1 MRLAN
6 RSSRRAI
13 TLANPGEVG
22 EGGVDRAPLS
32 RLGLSSLTI
41 SPAGRAKLE
50 HSQILMHAHSRSMA
64 SRLTAKWGE
73 IESAAIRAIHT
84 GGRRC
89 AHGAT
94 ASKKAATPCILAS

>member
-22 EGGVDRAPLS
+22 EGALIVHPLS
-32 RLGLSSLTI
+32 RLGLQA
-41 SPAGRAKLE
+41 SPSPRGESEIRAL
-50 HSQILMHAHSRSMA
+50 SDSHARA
-64 SRLTAKWGE
+64 QPFDARLTAKWGE
-73 IESAAIRAIHT
+73 IESATTRAIHT